1 MRHTL
6 EQAQTLS
13 RKFREDNNRKKRDE
27 LRNTE
32 DHQQI
37 GIRQVMNSLDEL
49 ISRTI
54 RGNALGIQM
63 VSQYEN
69 QTSNNIEELIHNCP
83 SQNPHREMSE
93 AILAATKLTPAILER
108 VEMAL
113 LLSEELFDD
122 RDFDI
127 PVGDFL

>member
-1 MRHTL
+1 MRYTL
-6 EQAQTLS
+6 DQAQTLS

-27 LRNTE
+27 LRTTE
-32 DHQQI
+32 DHQQT
-37 GIRQVMNSLDEL
+37 GIRQIMKSLDEL

-63 VSQYEN
+63 ISRYESRPN
-69 QTSNNIEELIHNCP
+69 EDIDELIHNCP

-108 VEMAL
+108 VEIAL
-113 LLSEELFDD
+113 QLSEELFDD
-122 RDFDI
+122 RDFNI